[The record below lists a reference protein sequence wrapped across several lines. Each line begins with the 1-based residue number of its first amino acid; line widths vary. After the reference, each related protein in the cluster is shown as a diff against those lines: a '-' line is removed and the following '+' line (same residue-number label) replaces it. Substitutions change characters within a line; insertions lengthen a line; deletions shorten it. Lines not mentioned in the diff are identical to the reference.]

1 MTPRASLLV
10 LVLACA
16 ASVDGKEVVTPLVG
30 AFYFG
35 DFHVDPQMSQVRERG
50 MQCNFKTTYAREL
63 KCLKRCMVSK
73 CNVPLAHA
81 CAQCLGALASPRA
94 RPSSAELKGR
104 TWLLLDSASGSNP
117 PRLLTHQLKRALALQ
132 LHGAN
137 WTEFE
142 LAINAQP
149 RFPGHLQPNIPA
161 ELPEYGFGT
170 KAMENDPAVMAKK
183 IDSAVEHGINLFLF
197 DWCVT
202 FKPASN

>member
-1 MTPRASLLV
+1 V
-10 LVLACA
+10 
-16 ASVDGKEVVTPLVG
+16 
-30 AFYFG
+30 
-35 DFHVDPQMSQVRERG
+35 
-50 MQCNFKTTYAREL
+50 AREL
-63 KCLKRCMVSK
+63 KCLKRSIVSK
-73 CNVPLAHA
+73 CNVKH
-81 CAQCLGALASPRA
+81 C
-94 RPSSAELKGR
+94 SAY
-104 TWLLLDSASGSNP
+104 GSNAST
-117 PRLLTHQLKRALALQ
+117 RLLTHQLKRVLSLQ